1 MKGRDQFRGLRVA
14 VAGMGVSGQAVARAV
29 RAMGGT
35 PTVLDQKP
43 ADAPGVLALVDHLA
57 AEGIE
62 AITGW
67 PGRLDPND
75 FDWLVVSPGV
85 PPHHPM
91 LEDMRGKVMGEV
103 EFAWRVA
110 EAPILAVTGT
120 NGKSTTTVM
129 TYLALTGAGLDARLC
144 GNISGSGYPEV
155 TLTQAAF
162 ECPAD
167 GVLVAE
173 VSSAQLETTIDFCPH
188 AASITNITPDHLD
201 RYGSFEPYRAAKF
214 RMFRNMTGE
223 QIAFLNHDEPSVTE
237 ADIRAISRE
246 VTVRRFSPSGQG
258 PAEGQT
264 RRIGDSLWL
273 SGQEVALADLPWYG
287 DHNLSNAMLAWEL
300 AASVTRPD
308 IGMFRGLMTFRN
320 LGHRME
326 LLGEKNGVR
335 VVNNSMCTNPMAV
348 VASSKSVPGRQH
360 LLMGGKTKNLDFA
373 PVEAYLKENAHKV
386 YLFGPEPHVLNN
398 MIGGSW
404 PQYASLEAA
413 FAAATDAA
421 TAGETILLAPGCAS
435 ADPYVHFRERGEAFR
450 AMAKEWLEQ

>member
-1 MKGRDQFRGLRVA
+1 M
-14 VAGMGVSGQAVARAV
+14 
-29 RAMGGT
+29 
-35 PTVLDQKP
+35 
-43 ADAPGVLALVDHLA
+43 
-57 AEGIE
+57 
-62 AITGW
+62 
-67 PGRLDPND
+67 
-75 FDWLVVSPGV
+75 
-85 PPHHPM
+85 
-91 LEDMRGKVMGEV
+91 
-103 EFAWRVA
+103 
-110 EAPILAVTGT
+110 
-120 NGKSTTTVM
+120 
-129 TYLALTGAGLDARLC
+129 ALTGAGGDARLC

-162 ECPAD
+162 ECPAE
-167 GVLVAE
+167 GFLVAE
-173 VSSAQLETTIDFCPH
+173 VSSAQLETTLAFCPH

-201 RYGSFEPYRAAKF
+201 RYGSFEPYRAAKLH
-214 RMFRNMTGE
+214 MFRNMGAE
-223 QIAFLNHDEPSVTE
+223 QAAFLNVDEPSVSE
-237 ADIRAISRE
+237 ADIRAISAD
-246 VTVRRFSPSGQG
+246 VTLRRFSPSGRG
-258 PAEGQT
+258 PSEGQT

-300 AASVTRPD
+300 AATVVRPD
-308 IGMFRGLMTFRN
+308 IGMFNGLMSFRN

-326 LLGEKNGVR
+326 RLGERKGIR

-373 PVEAYLKENAHKV
+373 PVKAYLQENAHKV

-404 PQYASLEAA
+404 PEYGSLEAA

-421 TAGETILLAPGCAS
+421 LAGETILLAPGCAS